1 MKKIVVGLCVLM
13 FISGWVQAQTATEG
27 ADTIGD
33 PYFHDLGNGG
43 YDATHYDLQLAWNDL
58 TNEIAAMVTIEAE
71 AVQDLSTFN
80 LDFQGFSIN
89 QLQVN
94 GVSASFERSGR
105 ELKITPPELLNGG
118 SDFTVTVMYDG
129 VPGEDVPDFYAD
141 FALGWSRYD
150 KGVFVASEPNGASYW
165 FPTNDHPLDKATYT
179 FEITV
184 PNNYVVAA
192 NGLLEKVEE
201 NGGAA
206 TYYWVSSYP
215 MASYLATVNIAD
227 YTVQTM
233 DGPHGLPI
241 RNYFPT
247 HLSETLTPVFSRVP
261 DMIAY
266 FEEII
271 GPYPFEAYGAV
282 VADTNLPFALE
293 TQTLSLFG
301 RQVVVSAG
309 GADTTISHELAHQWF
324 GNSISLANWK
334 DIWLNEGFATYASYL
349 WREHVSGRAVFD
361 EILINSYAE
370 LVDPANFAGR
380 YVPPGNP
387 IPTQLFNSGVYQ
399 RGAWTLHA
407 LRLRVGDESFFNIL
421 RAYNERYQYANATTA
436 DFIYVAEL
444 VSGEDLTALFDAW
457 LYDERVPDVLEMG
470 LKNDGGCVVCS
481 RGFQH
486 NSVM

>member
-1 MKKIVVGLCVLM
+1 MKKVVIGLCFLM
-13 FISGWVQAQTATEG
+13 VISGWVQAQTATEG
-27 ADTIGD
+27 SDTMGD
-33 PYFHDLGNGG
+33 PYFPDLGNGG
-43 YDATHYDLQLAWNDL
+43 YDVTHYNLQLTWDDVS
-58 TNEIAAMVTIEAE
+58 NEIAATVTIEATST
-71 AVQDLSTFN
+71 QDLTTFN
-80 LDFQGFSIN
+80 LDFQGFTIS

-94 GVSASFERSGR
+94 GANASYMRSGR
-105 ELKITPPELLNGG
+105 ELKITPPDSLSIG
-118 SDFTVTVMYDG
+118 SAFTVTVTYDG
-129 VPGEDVPDFYAD
+129 VPGEGVPDYYAD

-165 FPTNDHPLDKATYT
+165 FPSNDHPLDKATYS

-184 PNNYVVAA
+184 PDNYVVAA

-201 NGGAA
+201 NADTA

-247 HLSETLTPVFSRVP
+247 YLAETLTPVFSRVP

-266 FEEII
+266 FEEIF
-271 GPYPFEAYGAV
+271 GPYPFEAYGGV
-282 VADTNLPFALE
+282 VADTNLSFALE

-301 RQVVVSAG
+301 RQVVVGAG

-324 GNSISLANWK
+324 GNSISVANWQ

-349 WREHVSGRAVFD
+349 WWEHVSGSAIFD
-361 EILINSYAE
+361 DILIDSYKE
-370 LVDPANFAGR
+370 LVDPSNFAGR

-387 IPTQLFNSGVYQ
+387 LPTQLFNGGVYQ

-407 LRLRVGDESFFNIL
+407 LRLRVGDEAFFNIL
-421 RAYNERYQYANATTA
+421 RAYYERYQYANATTA
-436 DFIYVAEL
+436 DFIYIAEL
-444 VSGEDLTALFDAW
+444 VSGQELSELFDAW
-457 LYDERVPDVLEMG
+457 LYDERVPDVLEMD
-470 LKNDGGCVVCS
+470 LKNEAGCVVCS
-481 RGFQH
+481 RG
-486 NSVM
+486 